1 MVKYNIKDLVSFLI
15 KIELEEFVEQGYPE
29 SIKEFNYEDDLQ
41 MCLNASVFDIDRG
54 MVIKLAEG
62 LEVVQAMKG
71 LKKLCKDEIMSVYGN
86 PPIFKSYQW
95 PNTTHLHNGKGA
107 YWVFMTYFDTP
118 KVAVV
123 LRAID
128 LIDRGIVKKSYF
140 DVATDIRTM
149 IYKNYV
155 HYNEK
160 EVFPIASFGKYFV
173 EILNNPAKYIQ
184 YQPELRESLTKLR
197 KAGKKLFL
205 GTNSHIE
212 YSECIMTAT
221 LGDDWRTFF
230 DVICCY
236 CRKPLFFWDQKP
248 SPFFSFNP
256 KDKLLRGKA
265 INDSA
270 EMKETPGEIYTEGNA
285 KLLSNH
291 FKKILG
297 IEGEIR
303 VAFFGD

>member
-1 MVKYNIKDLVSFLI
+1 
-15 KIELEEFVEQGYPE
+15 
-29 SIKEFNYEDDLQ
+29 

-71 LKKLCKDEIMSVYGN
+71 LKKLSNDEIKSVYGN
-86 PPIFKSYQW
+86 PPIFTSYQW
-95 PNTTHLHNGKGA
+95 PNTTHLQNGKGA

-184 YQPELRESLTKLR
+184 Y
-197 KAGKKLFL
+197 
-205 GTNSHIE
+205 
-212 YSECIMTAT
+212 
-221 LGDDWRTFF
+221 
-230 DVICCY
+230 
-236 CRKPLFFWDQKP
+236 
-248 SPFFSFNP
+248 
-256 KDKLLRGKA
+256 
-265 INDSA
+265 
-270 EMKETPGEIYTEGNA
+270 
-285 KLLSNH
+285 
-291 FKKILG
+291 
-297 IEGEIR
+297 
-303 VAFFGD
+303 